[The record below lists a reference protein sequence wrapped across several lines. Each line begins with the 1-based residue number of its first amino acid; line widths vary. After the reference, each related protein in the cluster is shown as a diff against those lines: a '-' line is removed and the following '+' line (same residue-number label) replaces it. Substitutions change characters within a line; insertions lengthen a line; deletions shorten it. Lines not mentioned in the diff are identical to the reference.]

1 MDEVKPI
8 RDMHLRI
15 DDFRVPAGLNGSQMT
30 RRITIQAEVQKALMP
45 LLEQFKDAKF
55 HEHEVT
61 EGLLAVLEGVYK
73 NKEPEYKQTTHFR
86 VGDMVTNAKS
96 VYPGRI
102 GDATGIVTGVE
113 TEVEFS
119 YEVTW
124 TSNQPQTKEVHTP
137 NELKIISES
146 IL

>member
-15 DDFRVPAGLNGSQMT
+15 DDFRVPGGLNGSQMT
-30 RRITIQAEVQKALMP
+30 RRITIQAEVQKALIP
-45 LLEQFKDAKF
+45 LLEQLKDAKF

-86 VGDMVTNAKS
+86 VGDMVTNTKS

-102 GDATGIVTGVE
+102 GEATGIVTGLE